1 LISLYTGIS
10 PAGYKVT
17 IMLEECGLPYK
28 PLFPDLTAREHKQPP
43 FLAMNPNGRIPV
55 IIDHDAGDLTVWE
68 SSAIQIYLAEKTGR
82 FLPTDPIKRIAVL
95 QWLVWQTAGLGP
107 MQAQL
112 NVFRHLFPE
121 KLPSVIG
128 RYERETYRL
137 YSVMEKQLGE
147 RRYIAC
153 ESYTIADM
161 ACWPWVASADW
172 SRLSLDRYPNVRRW
186 LEEVGARSAVQAG
199 MTVPPAGIPPED
211 GGEDYERIV
220 SLVRGNLS

>member
-1 LISLYTGIS
+1 LISLYTGNS

-28 PLFPDLTAREHKQPP
+28 PFFPDLIAREHKQPL

-68 SSAIQIYLAEKTGR
+68 SSAIQIYLAEKIGR
-82 FLPTDPIKRIAVL
+82 FLPTDPITRSSVM
-95 QWLVWQTAGLGP
+95 QWLMWQTAGLGP

-121 KLPSVIG
+121 RLPSVIG

-161 ACWPWVASADW
+161 LALGRLRRLVALVARSLSKFTTLVGGNRRAIGGSGWDDGSAN
-172 SRLSLDRYPNVRRW
+172 RYPAGGRR
-186 LEEVGARSAVQAG
+186 
-199 MTVPPAGIPPED
+199 
-211 GGEDYERIV
+211 
-220 SLVRGNLS
+220 